1 MRKATENLINLNVV
15 GNFLSFPSQARK
27 LKQAKK

>member
-1 MRKATENLINLNVV
+1 MRKATENLINMCVV
-15 GNFLSFPSQARK
+15 GNFLSFPNQARK